1 MRSKNF
7 SFPAWV
13 INISALITC
22 VLILLYLGSQTKVI
36 EDNKDRQRNEDH
48 HVVDV
53 KYIEFFSVR

>member
-7 SFPAWV
+7 IFPAWV
-13 INISALITC
+13 INVSALITC

-36 EDNKDRQRNEDH
+36 EHNKDRQRNEDH